1 MNTMNIL
8 IIIAVVVVIILLF
21 EFLRQ
26 VHNIR
31 NGRNNVSSG
40 RVFLNRFLVLVLLVS
55 LVGMGV
61 SAYADHHQAKT
72 EEATPAPAKTV
83 SNSTQDDQIM
93 LDFNNKVSLNDN
105 NEAKVKIK
113 VSPDTKVVIRGK
125 RTDTKYAEFKSSK
138 SDGTFTKTVTL
149 DYSGDYKVI
158 ATCGDKKVVKHLT
171 VEDSDSDS
179 SSSSS
184 SESSSSSSGS
194 ASSHSSSTNSTS
206 SHSSNNNSS
215 STNNST
221 GSSNSSNRAQSSNA
235 GGNYY
240 RPSRPASSSNY
251 RPSAPAQQPNYSV
264 NTTVGE

>member
-184 SESSSSSSGS
+184 SGS
-194 ASSHSSSTNSTS
+194 ASSHSSSTSSTS

>member
-184 SESSSSSSGS
+184 SESSSSSTS
-194 ASSHSSSTNSTS
+194 STS

>member
-1 MNTMNIL
+1 MNIL

-40 RVFLNRFLVLVLLVS
+40 RVFLNRFLVLALLVS

-83 SNSTQDDQIM
+83 SSSTQDDQIM

-158 ATCGDKKVVKHLT
+158 ATRGDKKVVKHLT

-184 SESSSSSSGS
+184 SGS
-194 ASSHSSSTNSTS
+194 ASSHSSSTSSTS

>member
-1 MNTMNIL
+1 MNIL

-72 EEATPAPAKTV
+72 EETTPAPAKTV
-83 SNSTQDDQIM
+83 SSSFEDDQLM
-93 LDFNNKVSLNDN
+93 LDFDNKVTLNDN

-125 RTDTKYAEFKSSK
+125 RTNTKYAEFKSSK
-138 SDGTFTKTVTL
+138 SDGAFTKTVTL
-149 DYSGDYKVI
+149 DYPGDYKVI
-158 ATCGDKKVVKHLT
+158 ATRGDKKVVKHLT
-171 VEDSDSDS
+171 VEDSDTES

-184 SESSSSSSGS
+184 SASSSSSSS
-194 ASSHSSSTNSTS
+194 ANSHSSSKSSTS
-206 SHSSNNNSS
+206 SHSSNNSS
-215 STNNST
+215 ANNST

-235 GGNYY
+235 GANYY
-240 RPSRPASSSNY
+240 QPSRPASSNNY
-251 RPSAPAQQPNYSV
+251 RPSAPVQQPNYSV

>member
-83 SNSTQDDQIM
+83 SSSTQDDQIM

-184 SESSSSSSGS
+184 SGS
-194 ASSHSSSTNSTS
+194 ASIHSSSTSSTS

>member
-1 MNTMNIL
+1 MNIL

-184 SESSSSSSGS
+184 SGS
-194 ASSHSSSTNSTS
+194 ASSHSSSTSSTS